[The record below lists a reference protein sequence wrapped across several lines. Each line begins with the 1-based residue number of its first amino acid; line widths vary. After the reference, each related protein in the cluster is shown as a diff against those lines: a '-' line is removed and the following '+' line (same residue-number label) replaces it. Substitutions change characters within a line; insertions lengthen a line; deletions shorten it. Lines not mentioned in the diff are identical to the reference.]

1 VPRRARDHHDDRSR
15 RAARAAERRAQRRAP
30 LERGAG
36 GEVRAAGRAGH
47 PARRRDHRERR
58 LLERRQPAQHPV
70 AERFDRA
77 RGDRDDVRHHRR
89 GVRPVGRRH
98 LCRRRRRLREVHGRL
113 DDPFAGFF
121 ALLVGAGAGLINGWV
136 VTRLRVNPFIGTIG
150 TGATIGGLVYIYS
163 DSSPVQVD
171 DPAFQSL
178 GLGLVAGIPWAVIVT
193 VLVAV
198 AAGLLLSK
206 TVFGRYTY
214 AAGGNAEAARLA
226 GVPVGR
232 VRVSTFV
239 IVGVLAALAGMITAS
254 QLSVGQPTLG
264 ATVALDAFAIVVIGG
279 TSVYGG
285 EGAIWRTAT
294 GVLII
299 AVLTNVFN
307 YMAWDDTRQSVAMG
321 VVLVGA
327 VALDAMRRHGR

>member
-1 VPRRARDHHDDRSR
+1 MTFVIIG
-15 RAARAAERRAQRRAP
+15 
-30 LERGAG
+30 GAFDLSVG
-36 GEVRAAGRAGH
+36 AIYAAGAVVF
-47 PARRRDHRERR
+47 AKMT
-58 LLERRQPAQHPV
+58 
-70 AERFDRA
+70 
-77 RGDRDDVRHHRR
+77 GDWTI
-89 GVRPVGRRH
+89 
-98 LCRRRRRLREVHGRL
+98 
-113 DDPFAGFF
+113 PFAGFY

-163 DSSPVQVD
+163 NSSPIQVD
-171 DPAFQSL
+171 DPGFQEL

-193 VLVAV
+193 VVVAV
-198 AAGLLLSK
+198 VASLLLSK
-206 TVFGRYTY
+206 TVFGRYVY

-226 GVPVGR
+226 GVPVAR
-232 VRVSTFV
+232 VRVATFV
-239 IVGVLAALAGMITAS
+239 IVGVLSALAGMITAS

-264 ATVALDAFAIVVIGG
+264 ATVALEAFAIVVIGG

-285 EGAIWRTAT
+285 EGAIWRTVT

-321 VVLVGA
+321 IVLIAA
-327 VALDAMRRHGR
+327 VALDAMRRDPR